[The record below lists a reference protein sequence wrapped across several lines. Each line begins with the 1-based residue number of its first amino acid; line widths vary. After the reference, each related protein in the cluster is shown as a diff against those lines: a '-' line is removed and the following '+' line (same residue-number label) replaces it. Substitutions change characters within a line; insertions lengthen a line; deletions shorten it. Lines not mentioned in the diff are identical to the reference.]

1 MIKMSLVEV
10 KNAETALNKV
20 LSSQL
25 DIKTSYNLGKIVKKL
40 NEELTN
46 LESIRIKLVDKYG
59 TVNEKGEKNVEK
71 DNLKEFYREYG
82 EALKIEVE
90 FDINKISIDKLSDIK
105 LTPIEVSSLI
115 SIIEEPKES

>member
-46 LESIRIKLVDKYG
+46 LESIRIKLVGKYG